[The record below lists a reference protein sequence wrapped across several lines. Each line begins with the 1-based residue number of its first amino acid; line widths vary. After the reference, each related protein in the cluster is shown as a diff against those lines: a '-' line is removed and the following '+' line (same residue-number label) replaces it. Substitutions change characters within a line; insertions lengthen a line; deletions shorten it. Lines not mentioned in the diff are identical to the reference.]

1 MERVKKAIDQ
11 LEEARN
17 RAALGAEFA
26 PDYVTL
32 KGVNF
37 YYKTFAHAWVL
48 PAVIGRNPNV
58 SVFERGMLI
67 LYVLAQPP
75 ELVRNTIMQQLDEG
89 NIINRAMAFFEENEI
104 DPEDLETLDVEKL
117 TTHPYATKN

>member
-1 MERVKKAIDQ
+1 MERVNQAIDQ
-11 LEEARN
+11 LAEARN

-32 KGVNF
+32 KGVKF
-37 YYKTFAHAWVL
+37 YYKTFAHAWVI
-48 PAVIGRNPNV
+48 PAVIGRNPGV
-58 SVFERGMLI
+58 SVFERSMLV

-75 ELVRNTIMQQLDEG
+75 ELVRNTILQQLDEG
-89 NIINRAMAFFEENEI
+89 NIVERAMAFFDENNL

-117 TTHPYATKN
+117 TSHPYAKN